1 MIKLVIYLVLA
12 FLVYRFYISPIRTAL
27 NERKAKVVDNQKGKD
42 KEGGDYVDY
51 EEIK

>member
-12 FLVYRFYISPIRTAL
+12 FLIYRFYISPIKSAL
-27 NERKAKVVDNQKGKD
+27 DARKAKVVDNQKSKEKD
-42 KEGGDYVDY
+42 SGEYVDY